1 MKTVSLKLGI
11 GRKIIT
17 PPVGGHL
24 YGYDPILCSKSKH
37 DDLTAT
43 AFLLTDGKTECV
55 LISATVCLINT
66 KLSDEIRDAVEK
78 ETGIKRENIILSA
91 THTHSG
97 PNVSGETGWGDID
110 KEYCDSIF
118 IPMIKEA
125 VKEAFRKKEEVTVGM
140 ARGNSDVGINR
151 RELDSDNHV
160 RLGQC
165 PWGSYNPKMTVIS
178 FRNTSGETVG
188 NIIHY
193 GAHGTAAGYCDEIS
207 RDWPGIMTDTLESMT
222 GGITAFFNGPEG
234 DVGPRLSNGQTT
246 GNMTYVHELGN
257 KASEDAVRIYRSI
270 KEFKS
275 LSLHCH
281 EGELH
286 IPLKKRIPLRE
297 AEAQL
302 KKYESKTVNI
312 AAQKAQYY
320 RSVVDSYKNGHE
332 DAEYFKV
339 RQNVV
344 KLGDTVIVTFPYELF
359 SEIGMRAEKM
369 SEYDDVLS
377 FAMTN
382 GAFGYFVTEEQIMR
396 GGYEIDMYLTSK
408 VQPYAENAD
417 WHMAKETVRNIGGKE

>member
-1 MKTVSLKLGI
+1 MLKLGI
-11 GRKIIT
+11 GRRIIT
-17 PPVGGHL
+17 PAVGGHL

-43 AFLLTDGKTECV
+43 AFVLSDGENECV

-66 KLSDEIRDAVEK
+66 KLSDEIREAVEK
-78 ETGIKRENIILSA
+78 DTGIKRENVILSA

-110 KEYCDSIF
+110 REYCDSIF
-118 IPMIKEA
+118 IPKIREA
-125 VKEAFRKKEEVTVGM
+125 VKEASDNRRTVTVGM
-140 ARGNSDVGINR
+140 ARGNSNVGINR
-151 RELDSDNHV
+151 RELDSENRV
-160 RLGQC
+160 CLGQC
-165 PWGSYNPKMTVIS
+165 LWGSYNPKMSVIS
-178 FRNTSGETVG
+178 FRDEKGETVG

-257 KASEDAVRIYRSI
+257 KAAEDAVRIYRSI
-270 KEFKS
+270 KGFKP
-275 LSLHCH
+275 LPLHCR
-281 EGELH
+281 EGKLS
-286 IPLKKRIPLRE
+286 IPLMKRIPLE
-297 AEAQL
+297 KAESEL

-312 AAQKAQYY
+312 GGQKAQYY
-320 RSVVDSYKNGHE
+320 RSVIESYKNGFE
-332 DAEYFKV
+332 DREFLEVK
-339 RQNVV
+339 QNVV

-382 GAFGYFVTEEQIMR
+382 GAFGYFVTEDQIMR
-396 GGYEIDMYLTSK
+396 GGYEVDMYLTSK
-408 VQPYAENAD
+408 LQPYAEHAD
-417 WHMAKETVRNIGGKE
+417 WYMAKETARNIGGKQ